1 MLYKTLLTII
11 IALLGVEAMAQAVT
25 GTIKNK
31 KSQEAIPY
39 ANIWIKGTTKGTMSD
54 MNGVFQI
61 QLSPKDTLC
70 VSSVGYRRK
79 EIPAKNITESPLTV
93 ILEEETMQLG
103 EVTVRPEISR
113 AKVLFQKIQERKKEN
128 RQNLE
133 KENNYKTYS
142 RTGVYLAIDS
152 TSRINRFI
160 PNMEELTVTVDS
172 MDIRFTPIYLGEEA
186 EVIQQGKDSVVY
198 KHVNGIFP
206 KLNQTIESMI
216 LLHAVV
222 DLDFYAEQINILYR
236 GISSPLSNSAMSQY
250 NIYLNDSATV
260 NNRQYYSFSFSPKNK
275 FNPLFT
281 GRFTVQD
288 STFAL
293 TGIYAYIQKEANINF
308 VNGFRAKVNYSK
320 NDKNEWF
327 YDEQQISLNLSLRL
341 NKDTVSLYG
350 SQRINDVSKGN
361 WFVTK
366 DTKFSISKEL
376 NEVRPRNW
384 NNRPEFSSV
393 NNFNDETYI
402 RVEKLKENSVI
413 KSIDGIGGIVLTSY
427 IDRGKFQLGPVF
439 DIYTTN
445 AIEGQR
451 FSIPLRTGP
460 ELWERFTIGGLIGY
474 GTRSGE
480 FKYGANFAWQPGE
493 TDRFIIRGGYS
504 DDYTLVSQDKYLRFI
519 KKNPNERGNSNFIS
533 IFTAREKNPYLKGE
547 KSIKLNMEF
556 NTKNDVCIEIEPYW
570 LYSTQTPD
578 VHFLRNNTEYE
589 NYSNYGILFN
599 TRFAFG
605 QHYDK
610 YYFARVYYLT
620 QLPVINFSLDIG
632 QTSLPGSLH
641 DDLGIYAQIHVSASG
656 MLNMGMIN
664 MRYMVNGGY
673 LLGDAPYDLL
683 DLPTGSMSL
692 GYSKYGYNLLH
703 FATFAHNLYTN
714 FHLDWTGGGIVL
726 NHLPVIRKFKLREMV
741 SFKCHYGMLND
752 SYHPVFDLPGYYTAE
767 MSKPYAEIGFGL
779 TNIFK
784 VLRVEYVRQLGGT
797 YENSGFT
804 DKNGIF
810 FRAEMSF

>member
-1 MLYKTLLTII
+1 MLYKTVFTII
-11 IALLGVEAMAQAVT
+11 IALLGVEAMGQALT
-25 GTIKNK
+25 GTIKDK

-39 ANIWIKGTTKGTMSD
+39 ANIWIKGTTTGTMSD
-54 MNGVFQI
+54 MNGMFLLK
-61 QLSPKDTLC
+61 LSPKDTLC
-70 VSSVGYRRK
+70 VSSVGYERI
-79 EIPAKNITESPLTV
+79 EIPAKHITENPLIV
-93 ILEEETMQLG
+93 YLSEETLQLG

-128 RQNLE
+128 RQNI
-133 KENNYKTYS
+133 ENVDAYKTYK
-142 RTGVYLAIDS
+142 RTAVYLAIDS

-160 PNMEELTVTVDS
+160 PNMEEITVQVDS
-172 MDIRFTPIYLGEEA
+172 MNIRFSPIYLAEEGSNC
-186 EVIQQGKDSVVY
+186 QNKDDSIVY
-198 KHVNGIFP
+198 RRVDGIFP

-222 DLDFYAEQINILYR
+222 DLDFYKDQINILYR
-236 GISSPLSNSAMSQY
+236 GIVSPLSNNAMAQY
-250 NIYLNDSATV
+250 NFYLNDST
-260 NNRQYYSFSFSPKNK
+260 NINGKKYYSFSFSPKNK
-275 FNPLFT
+275 YNPLFT

-293 TGIYAYIQKEANINF
+293 TDIYAYIQKEANINF
-308 VNGFRAKVNYSK
+308 LNGFRAKVSYLN
-320 NDKNEWF
+320 NDKDEWF
-327 YDEQQISLNLSLRL
+327 YDEQEISLNLALSL
-341 NKDTVSLYG
+341 NKDTVSRYG
-350 SQRINDVSKGN
+350 SQRINEVSKGN
-361 WFVTK
+361 WLVTK
-366 DTKFSISKEL
+366 NTKFSTSAELDEVKPRAWKNRTEFTSK
-376 NEVRPRNW
+376 
-384 NNRPEFSSV
+384 SS
-393 NNFNDETYI
+393 FDEGTYL
-402 RVEKLKENSVI
+402 RVSKLKENSFI
-413 KSIDGIGGIVLTSY
+413 KSIDGIGGMVLTSY
-427 IDRGKFQLGPVF
+427 VDLGKFQIGPVF

-451 FSIPLRTGP
+451 FSIPMRTGP
-460 ELWERFTIGGLIGY
+460 ELWERFTVGGLIGY

-533 IFTAREKNPYLKGE
+533 IFTAREENPYLKGE
-547 KSIKLNMEF
+547 KSIKLNLEF

-578 VHFLRNNTEYE
+578 VHFFRNNTEYE

-632 QTSLPGSLH
+632 KTNLPGSIH
-641 DDLGIYAQIHVSASG
+641 DDLGIYAQIHASASG

-714 FHLDWTGGGIVL
+714 LHLDWTGGGIVL

-752 SYHPVFDLPGYYTAE
+752 SYHPVFDLPEYYTAE

-784 VLRVEYVRQLGGT
+784 VLRVEYVRQLGSA

>member
-1 MLYKTLLTII
+1 MLNRTIFTLIITIFSF
-11 IALLGVEAMAQAVT
+11 GVFGQVLT
-25 GTIKNK
+25 GTIKDGK
-31 KSQEAIPY
+31 LQEVIPY
-39 ANIWIKGTTKGTMSD
+39 ANIWIKGTTRGTMSD

-103 EVTVRPEISR
+103 EVTVKPEISR
-113 AKVLFQKIQERKKEN
+113 AKVLFRQIQEHKKEN
-128 RQNLE
+128 RQNVE
-133 KENNYKTYS
+133 KENDYKTYS

-186 EVIQQGKDSVVY
+186 EVIQRGKDSVVY

-250 NIYLNDSATV
+250 NIYLNDSAMV
-260 NNRQYYSFSFSPKNK
+260 NNRKYYSFSFSPKNK

-293 TGIYAYIQKEANINF
+293 TEIYAYIQKEANINF

-320 NDKNEWF
+320 NDKDEWF
-327 YDEQQISLNLSLRL
+327 YDEQQISLNLSLKL

-366 DTKFSISKEL
+366 DTKFSTSKEL
-376 NEVRPRNW
+376 NEIKPRNW

-402 RVEKLKENSVI
+402 RVEKLKENSFI
-413 KSIDGIGGIVLTSY
+413 KSIDGIGGMVLTSY

-460 ELWERFTIGGLIGY
+460 ELWERFSVGGLIGY
-474 GTRSGE
+474 GTRNKE
-480 FKYGANFAWQPGE
+480 FKYGVNFAWQPGAS
-493 TDRFIIRGGYS
+493 DKVIIRGSYS

-533 IFTAREKNPYLKGE
+533 LFTAREENPFLKGE
-547 KSIKLNMEF
+547 KSIKLNLEL
-556 NTKNDVCIEIEPYW
+556 NTKNDISIEIEPYW
-570 LYSTQTPD
+570 LRSSSTPE
-578 VHFLRNNTEYE
+578 VRFVRNNNEYA

-599 TRFAFG
+599 TRLAFG

-610 YYFARVYYLT
+610 YYFARVYYIT
-620 QLPVINFSLDIG
+620 QLPVINLSVDLG
-632 QTSLPGSLH
+632 QTNIPHSGA
-641 DDLGIYAQIHVSASG
+641 DNLGIYAQVHGSISG
-656 MLNMGMIN
+656 MLSMGMIV

-673 LLGDAPYDLL
+673 LIGNAPYDLL
-683 DLPTGSMSL
+683 DLPAGSMSL

-703 FATFAHNLYTN
+703 YATFAHNLYSN
-714 FHLDWTGGGIVL
+714 VHLDWSGGGKFL
-726 NHLPVIRKFKLREMV
+726 NHVPLLRKLKLREMV
-741 SFKCHYGMLND
+741 SLKCHYGKLTD
-752 SYHPVFDLPGYYTAE
+752 AYKPVFDLPDYYTTE
-767 MSKPYAEIGFGL
+767 MSKPYAEIGVGL

-784 VLRVEYVRQLGGT
+784 VLRVEYVQQLGGT
-797 YENSGFT
+797 YKGLGFT
-804 DKNGIF
+804 DRSGIF
-810 FRAEMSF
+810 LRAEMSF

>member
-1 MLYKTLLTII
+1 MLYKTVLTII
-11 IALLGVEAMAQAVT
+11 IALLGVEAMGQALT
-25 GTIKNK
+25 GTIKDK
-31 KSQEAIPY
+31 KSQEAISY
-39 ANIWIKGTTKGTMSD
+39 ANIWIKGTTTGTMSD
-54 MNGVFQI
+54 MNGMFLLK
-61 QLSPKDTLC
+61 LSPKDTLC
-70 VSSVGYRRK
+70 VSSVGYERI
-79 EIPAKNITESPLTV
+79 EIPAKNITENPLIV
-93 ILEEETMQLG
+93 FLSEETLQLG

-113 AKVLFQKIQERKKEN
+113 AKVLFQKIQEHKKEN
-128 RQNLE
+128 RQNI
-133 KENNYKTYS
+133 ENVDAYKTYK
-142 RTGVYLAIDS
+142 RTAVYLAIDS

-160 PNMEELTVTVDS
+160 PNMEEVTVQVDS
-172 MDIRFTPIYLGEEA
+172 MNIRFSPIYLAEEGSNC
-186 EVIQQGKDSVVY
+186 QNKDDSIVY
-198 KHVNGIFP
+198 RRVDGIFP

-222 DLDFYAEQINILYR
+222 DLDFYKDQINILYR
-236 GISSPLSNSAMSQY
+236 GIVSPLSNNAMAQY
-250 NIYLNDSATV
+250 NFYLNDST
-260 NNRQYYSFSFSPKNK
+260 NINGKKYYSFSFSPKNK
-275 FNPLFT
+275 YNPLFT
-281 GRFTVQD
+281 GRFTIQD

-293 TGIYAYIQKEANINF
+293 TDIYAYLQKEANINF
-308 VNGFRAKVNYSK
+308 VNGFRAKVSYLS
-320 NDKNEWF
+320 NDKDEWF
-327 YDEQQISLNLSLRL
+327 YDEQEISMNLSLSL
-341 NKDTVSLYG
+341 NKDTISRYG
-350 SQRINDVSKGN
+350 SQRINEVSKGN
-361 WFVTK
+361 WLVTK
-366 DTKFSISKEL
+366 NTKFSTSTELDEVKPRTWKNRTEFTSK
-376 NEVRPRNW
+376 
-384 NNRPEFSSV
+384 SS
-393 NNFNDETYI
+393 FDEGTYL
-402 RVEKLKENSVI
+402 RVSKLKENSFIRSV
-413 KSIDGIGGIVLTSY
+413 DGIGGMVLTSY
-427 IDRGKFQLGPVF
+427 VDLGKFQIGPVF

-451 FSIPLRTGP
+451 FSVPLRTG
-460 ELWERFTIGGLIGY
+460 EKMFEHFTIGGIIGY

-493 TDRFIIRGGYS
+493 TDKFILRGSYS

-533 IFTAREKNPYLKGE
+533 IFTAREENPCLKGE
-547 KSIKLNMEF
+547 KSIKLNLEF
-556 NTKNDVCIEIEPYW
+556 NTKNDVCVEIEPYW

-578 VHFLRNNTEYE
+578 VHFLRNNTGYE

-620 QLPVINFSLDIG
+620 QLPVINFSLDVG
-632 QTSLPGSLH
+632 KTGLPGSAS
-641 DDLGIYAQIHVSASG
+641 DDLDIYAQIHASASG

-714 FHLDWTGGGIVL
+714 LHLDWTGGGIVL
-726 NHLPVIRKFKLREMV
+726 NHLPVIRRFKLREMV

-752 SYHPVFDLPGYYTAE
+752 SYHPVFDLPGYYSNE

-784 VLRVEYVRQLGGT
+784 VLRVEYVRQLGVT
-797 YENSGFT
+797 YEKSGFA